1 MEDTTT
7 WFRDRAWA
15 LRDAYKNDN
24 PAAHARVKAVLRD
37 RTRVGLQRLQ
47 HVVAVETGFR
57 TWQAMLDAPEI
68 ERRLVIELAKHPY
81 LNAHGIGL
89 FDGFRGKPLEERRA
103 IQERDRRKLRG
114 SVSDVAR
121 TVEWLRANIKPIK
134 TINGRHTSCGLKHIM
149 ERHVGYYVTNGVF
162 IAAALIEDYPV
173 RFNDG
178 PNPCFGMSEKS
189 IKAVRAA

>member
-7 WFRDRAWA
+7 WFRERAWA
-15 LRDAYKNDN
+15 LRDAYKNDD
-24 PAAHARVKAVLRD
+24 PAAHAGVKAVLR
-37 RTRVGLQRLQ
+37 TGVGLQRLQ
-47 HVVAVETGFR
+47 HVIAVETGFR

-68 ERRLVIELAKHPY
+68 ERRLVIVLAKHPY

-89 FDGFRGKPLEERRA
+89 FDGFRSKPLEERRA
-103 IQERDRRKLRG
+103 IQEQDRRKLRG
-114 SVSDVAR
+114 SVNDVVR
-121 TVEWLRANIKPIK
+121 TGEWLRANIKPIK
-134 TINGRHTSCGLKHIM
+134 TINRRHHSYELKHIM
-149 ERHVGYYVTNGVF
+149 ERHIDYYVTNGVF
-162 IAAALIEDYPV
+162 IAATLIEGYPV